1 MGGLSLK
8 REIEAARADARALQ
22 ARQRGYAKR
31 LSVVV
36 FAVLLGC
43 SFALGFL
50 LAVNV

>member
-31 LSVVV
+31 LSIAV
-36 FAVLLGC
+36 FAVLIVCG
-43 SFALGFL
+43 FAIGFL